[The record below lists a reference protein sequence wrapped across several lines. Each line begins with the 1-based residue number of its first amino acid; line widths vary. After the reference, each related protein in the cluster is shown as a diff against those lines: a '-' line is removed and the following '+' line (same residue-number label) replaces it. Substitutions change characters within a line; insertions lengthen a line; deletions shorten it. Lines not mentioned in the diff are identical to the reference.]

1 MTNEMIVCDTPE
13 TISAFQMLAWRGR
26 LKIELAGMRFKG
38 GSTFAFIKAKFGL
51 KGNKESV
58 LFQYENLLR
67 GRGIIQ

>member
-13 TISAFQMLAWRGR
+13 TISAFQMLAIRGR
-26 LKIELAGMRFKG
+26 LKMELKGLKFRG
-38 GSTFAFIKAKFGL
+38 GSTFSYVKAKFGL